1 MSLQTRRGVRA
12 GAEPPAAPRP
22 APARGRAGRA
32 RTWRRSWAV
41 ALRMAR
47 RDVRR
52 HWGRSLV
59 VLVMVGLPSALIVF
73 GLTAI
78 ATSQVTGAERIPLE
92 LGSAQARLATAQPTR
107 LDQDFGATSF
117 AGGDAEAT
125 PIPGYDASASVFDNA
140 DAIGALTHGRA
151 VPYAEYRARVTL
163 DGDRTVRLEALAID
177 GRADLGSRVQ
187 LLSGRWPAAPGE
199 VLVGRSSTG
208 MRLPTSGPLD
218 IEAGG
223 ETHRVRVVGTALA
236 LTSWQGRLDLVSL
249 APFGT
254 EQGEA
259 GWLIQRDTPVAWPE
273 VRDLN
278 ASGLVVLSVD
288 VLRHPPAASALP
300 AQFRLEDASQSAR
313 TTSIVAAGGALL
325 LIVTTL
331 LVGPAF
337 AVSAARQRR
346 TLALAA
352 SNGASTAQLRHTVLA
367 QAIVLGVAAAGLGTL
382 LGVAGAGVLQGVARA
397 RAWSGFEGPF
407 DLPWLQ
413 VGFITLAAMLS
424 AVVAAL
430 VPARRL
436 GRLDIVGVMRGQNVS
451 PRPSRTV
458 FALGLV
464 LAGAGGAGLLY
475 AVKNQLSE
483 YPVVVATMA
492 LVIGSLFL
500 VPLILVGIARTGH
513 HLPVSLR
520 MAARDLGR
528 QRARSAPAVA
538 AVLAAV
544 AAFTVIAVGLSS
556 DTEQARREYLP
567 ATLPGDGYVTDYSGD
582 LLPGIERSIGAAL
595 PQLQVA
601 QETQYVT
608 HDPWMEGKTPTKPYD
623 AGFLA
628 LVPPGCTVAR
638 AVADTDFWNAQADA
652 PPADAAR
659 ADASSPS
666 FPAAPPCQAIG
677 TSGAAPYPSIEMLPA
692 DEIVRRLS
700 LTGSDADRVRA
711 GGIVIMSD
719 EPVTTGLAAELAWG
733 TIRTDPVSGDQSA
746 PEVTGS
752 TSVPALVI
760 PLSRENLPLMRQAGA
775 LVASSVAEQN
785 HWETQPTGLLL
796 HDPAGPIDAATGE
809 RLTTLAG
816 DEVGVGVERGFE
828 RPDRLIMSILV
839 GIFVVVLLVVTL
851 TTTALGLAEQ
861 QSDQASLAALG
872 ATRHT
877 RRAMAAAQ
885 AVALS
890 LVGAALGLAVG
901 LVPGI
906 AITYPLTGRSWD
918 PATMTERVG
927 SPTIVIPW
935 LALAA
940 IVLATPAVAGAL
952 AATGIRTA
960 PQVTRRAD

>member
-1 MSLQTRRGVRA
+1 M
-12 GAEPPAAPRP
+12 
-22 APARGRAGRA
+22 
-32 RTWRRSWAV
+32 
-41 ALRMAR
+41 
-47 RDVRR
+47 
-52 HWGRSLV
+52 
-59 VLVMVGLPSALIVF
+59 
-73 GLTAI
+73 
-78 ATSQVTGAERIPLE
+78 
-92 LGSAQARLATAQPTR
+92 
-107 LDQDFGATSF
+107 
-117 AGGDAEAT
+117 
-125 PIPGYDASASVFDNA
+125 
-140 DAIGALTHGRA
+140 
-151 VPYAEYRARVTL
+151 
-163 DGDRTVRLEALAID
+163 
-177 GRADLGSRVQ
+177 
-187 LLSGRWPAAPGE
+187 
-199 VLVGRSSTG
+199 
-208 MRLPTSGPLD
+208 
-218 IEAGG
+218 
-223 ETHRVRVVGTALA
+223 
-236 LTSWQGRLDLVSL
+236 
-249 APFGT
+249 
-254 EQGEA
+254 
-259 GWLIQRDTPVAWPE
+259 AWPE

-278 ASGLVVLSVD
+278 AYGLVVLSAD
-288 VLRHPPAASALP
+288 VLRHPPAPSAVP
-300 AQFRLEDASQSAR
+300 EQFRLESASQSAR
-313 TTSIVAAGGALL
+313 TTSLVAAGGALL

-367 QAIVLGVAAAGLGTL
+367 QAIVLGVAAAGLGAL
-382 LGVAGAGVLQGVARA
+382 VGVAGAAVLQWVART
-397 RAWSGFEGPF
+397 RVWSGFEGPF

-436 GRLDIVGVMRGQNVS
+436 GRLDIVGVMRGQSVS
-451 PRPSRTV
+451 PRPSRAV

-464 LAGAGGAGLLY
+464 LAGAGGAGLVY

-483 YPVVVATMA
+483 YPVVAATMA
-492 LVIGSLFL
+492 LVVGSLFL
-500 VPLILVGIARTGH
+500 VPLILVGIARTGR

-556 DTEQARREYLP
+556 DTEQARRDYLP
-567 ATLPGDGYVTDYSGD
+567 ATLPGDGYVSDYGGD
-582 LLPGIERSIGAAL
+582 LLPGIERTIRANL
-595 PQLQVA
+595 PQLQIV
-601 QETQYVT
+601 EESQYVT
-608 HDPWMEGKTPTKPYD
+608 HDPWMEGETPTKPYD
-623 AGFLA
+623 ADFVA

-652 PPADAAR
+652 APTDAGQ
-659 ADASSPS
+659 ASA
-666 FPAAPPCQAIG
+666 PAAPPCQAIG
-677 TSGAAPYPSIEMLPA
+677 TNGAAPYPTMEVLPA

-711 GGIVIMSD
+711 GGMVIMSD
-719 EPVTTGLAAELAWG
+719 RPMTTGPTARLAWG
-733 TIRTDPVSGDQSA
+733 TVRIDPDSGDQSA

-752 TSVPALVI
+752 TSVPAVLV
-760 PLSRENLPLMRQAGA
+760 PVSRENLPLMRQAGA

-785 HWETQPTGLLL
+785 HWETRPTGLLL
-796 HDPAGPIDAATGE
+796 HDPAGPIDTATEE

-828 RPDRLIMSILV
+828 RPDRLVMSILV
-839 GIFVVVLLVVTL
+839 GIFVIVLLVVTL

-861 QSDQASLAALG
+861 QADQASLAALG

-877 RRAMAAAQ
+877 RRSMAAAQ
-885 AVALS
+885 AVTLS

-918 PATMTERVG
+918 PATMTERLG
-927 SPTIVIPW
+927 DPIIVVPW
-935 LALAA
+935 LALGA
-940 IVLATPAVAGAL
+940 IVVATPLVAGVAGRRGHPDRPPGD
-952 AATGIRTA
+952 AASRLTRPRA
-960 PQVTRRAD
+960 RPVRRARR